1 MGDLL
6 FYFTE
11 WLRNTPLNDLA
22 LTISESAPTMW
33 IGEHFYAIPI
43 FQVIHIL
50 AISASFA
57 SVLMINA
64 RMLRFAGH
72 SSLEDTTA
80 RYLRVI
86 WWSLLVLILSGA
98 LMIIGEPIR
107 EFINAV
113 FWIKM
118 ALVVIAILFT
128 IWFHKSTA
136 KRFAGTAEASAGA
149 KLAGVVLVIL
159 WCMIMTGGR
168 WIAYNPG

>member
-11 WLRNTPLNDLA
+11 WLRNTPLNDVALA
-22 LTISESAPTMW
+22 ISESAPTIW
-33 IGEHFYAIPI
+33 IGEHFWAIPI
-43 FQVIHIL
+43 FQITHII

-57 SVLMINA
+57 SILMINA
-64 RMLRFAGH
+64 RMLRLAG
-72 SSLEDTTA
+72 SSTLEDTTA

-107 EFINAV
+107 EFINGV
-113 FWIKM
+113 FWTKM
-118 ALVVIAILFT
+118 ILFVTAVLFT
-128 IWFHKSTA
+128 IWFHKGVA
-136 KRFAGTAEASAGA
+136 KRFSGTAEASSGA
-149 KLAGVVLVIL
+149 KVAGIVLVVLWL
-159 WCMIMTGGR
+159 MIMTGGR

>member
-22 LTISESAPTMW
+22 LAISESAPTIW
-33 IGEHFYAIPI
+33 IGEHFWAIPI
-43 FQVIHIL
+43 FQIIHIL

-64 RMLRFAGH
+64 RMLRLAG
-72 SSLEDTTA
+72 SSTLEDTTA

-86 WWSLLVLILSGA
+86 WWALLVLVLSGIC
-98 LMIIGEPIR
+98 MIVGEPIR

-113 FWIKM
+113 FWVKM

-128 IWFHKSTA
+128 IGFHKGIA
-136 KRFAGTAEASAGA
+136 KRFAGSEASAGA
-149 KLAGVVLVIL
+149 KLAGIVLVVLWV
-159 WCMIMTGGR
+159 MIMTGGR

>member
-6 FYFTE
+6 FNFTE
-11 WLRNTPLNDLA
+11 WLRGTWLTDLA
-22 LTISESAPTMW
+22 LAISESAPTIW

-57 SVLMINA
+57 SILMINA
-64 RMLRFAGH
+64 RMLRLAGH
-72 SSLEDTTA
+72 GTLEETTA
-80 RYLRVI
+80 RYLKVV
-86 WWSLLVLILSGA
+86 WWSLLVLVLSGL

-107 EFINAV
+107 ELVNAV
-113 FWIKM
+113 FWVKM
-118 ALVVIAILFT
+118 ILFVTAVLFT
-128 IWFHKSTA
+128 IWFHKGIA
-136 KRFAGTAEASAGA
+136 RRFAGLQEPSARA
-149 KLAGVVLVIL
+149 KLAGIVLVVL

>member
-22 LTISESAPTMW
+22 LAISESGATLW
-33 IGEHFYAIPI
+33 IGEHFWAIPI

-50 AISASFA
+50 AIAASFA
-57 SVLMINA
+57 SILMINA
-64 RMLRFAGH
+64 RMLKLAG
-72 SSLEDTTA
+72 SSTLEETTA
-80 RYLRVI
+80 RYLRVV
-86 WWSLLVLILSGA
+86 WWALLVLVLSGT

-107 EFINAV
+107 EFINGV

-118 ALVVIAILFT
+118 GLFVIAILFT
-128 IWFHKSTA
+128 IWFHKGVA
-136 KRFAGTAEASAGA
+136 KRFSGTQEASAGA
-149 KLAGVVLVIL
+149 KTAGIVLVIL

>member
-22 LTISESAPTMW
+22 LAISESAPTIW
-33 IGEHFYAIPI
+33 IGEHFWAIPI
-43 FQVIHIL
+43 FQIIHIL

-57 SVLMINA
+57 SILMINA
-64 RMLRFAGH
+64 RMLHLAG
-72 SSLEDTTA
+72 SSTLEDTTV

-86 WWSLLVLILSGA
+86 WWSLLVLILSGG
-98 LMIIGEPIR
+98 LMIVGEPIR

-113 FWIKM
+113 FWVKM
-118 ALVVIAILFT
+118 GLVVTAILFT
-128 IWFHKSTA
+128 IWFHKGMA
-136 KRFAGTAEASAGA
+136 KRFSGTAEASAGA

>member
-6 FYFTE
+6 FNFTE
-11 WLRNTPLNDLA
+11 WLRNTQINDVALA
-22 LTISESAPTMW
+22 ISESAPTIW

-50 AISASFA
+50 AIAASFA
-57 SVLMINA
+57 AVLMINA
-64 RMLRFAGH
+64 RLFQLAGH

-80 RYLRVI
+80 RYVRVL
-86 WWSLLVLILSGA
+86 WWALLVLVLSGA
-98 LMIIGEPIR
+98 AMIIGEPTR
-107 EFINAV
+107 ELINAV

-118 ALVVIAILFT
+118 VLFVTAVLFT
-128 IWFHKSTA
+128 IWFHKGIA
-136 KRFAGTAEASAGA
+136 RRFAGSAEASGGA
-149 KLAGVVLVIL
+149 KLAGVVLVVL

>member
-6 FYFTE
+6 FNFTE
-11 WLRNTPLNDLA
+11 WLRNTWLNELA
-22 LTISESAPTMW
+22 LRISESGPTIW
-33 IGEHFYAIPI
+33 IGEHFYTIPI

-57 SVLMINA
+57 SILMINA
-64 RMLRFAGH
+64 RMLNLAGH
-72 SSLEDTTA
+72 GTLEETTA

-86 WWSLLVLILSGA
+86 WWSLAVLVLSGA
-98 LMIIGEPIR
+98 LMIVGEPIR
-107 EFINAV
+107 ELVNAV

-118 ALVVIAILFT
+118 ALFVTAVLFT
-128 IWFHKSTA
+128 IWFHRRTA
-136 KRFAGTAEASAGA
+136 RRFPGAAEASAGA
-149 KLAGVVLVIL
+149 KLAGIVLVVL

>member
-22 LTISESAPTMW
+22 LAISESAPTMW

-64 RMLRFAGH
+64 RLLKLAGH
-72 SSLEDTTA
+72 GTLEETTA

-86 WWSLLVLILSGA
+86 WWALRVLILWGC
-98 LMIIGEPIR
+98 
-107 EFINAV
+107 
-113 FWIKM
+113 
-118 ALVVIAILFT
+118 LVNL
-128 IWFHKSTA
+128 
-136 KRFAGTAEASAGA
+136 G
-149 KLAGVVLVIL
+149 
-159 WCMIMTGGR
+159 
-168 WIAYNPG
+168 